1 MRQDSIAKICPDTDP
16 VVRGE
21 VALGFMELAT
31 LCVKIASCLN
41 HLIPGEARLSVPA
54 AVDQNGNV
62 SSSSSFFLL
71 SSSTAVRGVLAH
83 DLGRLWTFHKMENLI
98 SSVVITLK
106 LAASRN

>member
-1 MRQDSIAKICPDTDP
+1 MQQVGPTIATTIRDSRI
-16 VVRGE
+16 
-21 VALGFMELAT
+21 F
-31 LCVKIASCLN
+31 
-41 HLIPGEARLSVPA
+41 PGEARLSLPA

-62 SSSSSFFLL
+62 SSSSFFFFLLLL

-83 DLGRLWTFHKMENLI
+83 DLGRLWTFHKMEKLI